1 MRRLILPLLAP
12 AVLLTACSAA
22 QEEPTEPTVVT
33 SPMTS
38 ETAEVDDDSAQP
50 SPEPSEQEPASSPS
64 QDDPT
69 VDADLDLQDGVR
81 TNDFGRMPTQIGDMS
96 LVSKETDPSEHSVRF
111 VYEAPDKKKMAQ
123 FMANFAF
130 VDGESTPVVDTDS
143 EAYRTE
149 IDSAVASYEEA
160 GSSVDQRSV
169 SAGGLE
175 WDCVEAV
182 GPEDFDSTLC
192 VSLRYG
198 RVLDAQYITVQGDD
212 AGIGQQAVEEVL
224 TEIGEAVVAL
234 A

>member
-22 QEEPTEPTVVT
+22 QEEPTEPTVIA

-38 ETAEVDDDSAQP
+38 ETAEVDEV
-50 SPEPSEQEPASSPS
+50 SPEPSPDPSEQDPTSPLS

-69 VDADLDLQDGVR
+69 VDVDLDLQDGVR
-81 TNDFGRMPTQIGDMS
+81 TNDFGRMPTQIGTMG
-96 LVSKETDPSEHSVRF
+96 LVSKETDPGEHSVRF
-111 VYEAPDKKKMAQ
+111 VYEASDKKKMAQ
-123 FMANFAF
+123 FMANFTF

-149 IDSAVASYEEA
+149 IDSAVVSYEEA

-169 SAGGLE
+169 SAGGLK

-182 GPEDFDSTLC
+182 GPENFDSTLC

-198 RVLDAQYITVQGDD
+198 RLLDVQYITVRGDD
-212 AGIGQQAVEEVL
+212 AGARQQAVEEVL
-224 TEIGEAVVAL
+224 TEMGEAVVAL